1 MEQIVTDKIDS
12 KDEEIIYQGLLAYN
26 LARLDDKNPKDMGIY
41 YKDNGKIVA
50 GLIGQTHGNWLT
62 IKYLWVEENLRG
74 QHIGTE
80 LLEQAEKA
88 AKERGCRYYFLDT
101 FNFQAPQFY
110 KKRGYKEVFTLEEYP
125 VSQKRYYLTK
135 IL

>member
-1 MEQIVTDKIDS
+1 MELIVTDKIEQ
-12 KDEEIIYQGLLAYN
+12 KDKEIIYQWLLAYN

-41 YKDNGKIVA
+41 YKNNGKIVA

-88 AKERGCRYYFLDT
+88 AKQRGCRYCFLDT
-101 FNFQAPQFY
+101 FSFQAPQFY
-110 KKRGYKEVFTLEEYP
+110 KERGYKEVFTLEEYP

-135 IL
+135 TL